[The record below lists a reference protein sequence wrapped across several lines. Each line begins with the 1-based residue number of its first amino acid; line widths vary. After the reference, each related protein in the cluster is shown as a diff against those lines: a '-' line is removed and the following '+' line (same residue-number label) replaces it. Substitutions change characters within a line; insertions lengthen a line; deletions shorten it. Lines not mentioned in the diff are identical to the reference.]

1 MKVSIVVFSPSGNT
15 LRAASMLREKL
26 RERSAEVQLLDLT
39 RRADLFG
46 VARPQALLEELLD
59 EHKLL
64 CIGGPVYAHHLHYN
78 VLRLIDS
85 LPRPGGKFGRL
96 AVPFVTYGT
105 ISSGVSLRE
114 AAAALRR
121 SGRITPFAM
130 KVEAFHCMSRLLSLK
145 VGEGLPDERSLPIIE
160 DLANRIVTFR
170 KETDL
175 GCSPRSFDYQ
185 NRAAKIKARVLFRE
199 RLWQR
204 RIYPALVLD
213 GTKCR
218 RCATCVGACP
228 VQRLKLSDG
237 TLDIAGEPG
246 CIHCGQ
252 CIAACATGAIS
263 FRADLA
269 KWDELFALAAAGKGL
284 MSSHEA
290 PRSAVYPLRAS
301 LEQQERGQAR
311 ESLV

>member
-15 LRAASMLREKL
+15 LRAASMLRERL
-26 RERSAEVQLLDLT
+26 QERSAQVQLLDLT
-39 RRADLFG
+39 KRAEFFEG
-46 VARPQALLEELLD
+46 ARPQKLLEELLD
-59 EHKLL
+59 EHELL
-64 CIGGPVYAHHLHYN
+64 CVGGPVYAHHLHYN
-78 VLRLIDS
+78 VLRHIDS
-85 LPRPGGKFGRL
+85 LPRPGGKFGRH

-105 ISSGVSLRE
+105 ISSGVSLKE
-114 AAAALRR
+114 AAAALQR
-121 SGRITPFAM
+121 SGRIVPFAM
-130 KVEAFHCMSRLLSLK
+130 KVEALHCMSRLLSLK
-145 VGEGLPDERSLPIIE
+145 VGEGLPDERSLPVIE
-160 DLANRIVTFR
+160 ELAERITSLRTASDFIPSM
-170 KETDL
+170 K
-175 GCSPRSFDYQ
+175 SFDYQ

-252 CIAACATGAIS
+252 CIAACASGAIS
-263 FRADLA
+263 FKADLA
-269 KWDELFALAAAGKGL
+269 KWDKLFALAAAGRGL
-284 MSSHEA
+284 MPSHEA
-290 PRSAVYPLRAS
+290 PKSAVYPLAPRH
-301 LEQQERGQAR
+301 QEM
-311 ESLV
+311 